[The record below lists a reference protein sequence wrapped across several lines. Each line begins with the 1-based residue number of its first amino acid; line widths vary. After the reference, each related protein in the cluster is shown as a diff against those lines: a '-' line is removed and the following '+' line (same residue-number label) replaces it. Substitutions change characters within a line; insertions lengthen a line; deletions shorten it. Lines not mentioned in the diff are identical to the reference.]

1 MLAEAYD
8 FRDESEALYKLIKP
22 LLEEDYDRVTLFR
35 DWTINDVLQHLHYF
49 NYVADLTLSDENAFM
64 QTYNELKAHQE
75 KSGSLVEATDKML
88 NGLKGIDLRDAWHDY
103 YHEMADRFYAA
114 DPKQRLK
121 WVGPSMSARSSISA
135 RLMETWSHA
144 QEIYDLLGVERQNE
158 DRIKSIVVMGINTFG
173 WTFKNRGEAIPDKT
187 PHVRLTAPSGALWTW
202 NEDNSTDLIEGDAA
216 EFCQVVTQTRNI
228 SDTSLKVTGDIAT
241 RWMAVAQCFAGP
253 ARMPP
258 APGTRHA

>member
-8 FRDESEALYKLIKP
+8 FRDESEALYDLIKP
-22 LLEEDYDRVTLFR
+22 LSEADYDRVTLFR

-49 NYVADLTLSDENAFM
+49 NYVADLTLSDEDAFV
-64 QTYNELKAHQE
+64 QTYTELKAFQE
-75 KSGSLVEATDKML
+75 KSGSLVDATDKML
-88 NGLKGIDLRDAWHDY
+88 KGLKGIALRDAWHDY
-103 YHEMADRFYAA
+103 YHEMADRFHAA

-144 QEIYDLLGVERQNE
+144 QEVYDLLGADRQNA

-173 WTFKNRGEAIPDKT
+173 WTFKNREETIPDDV
-187 PHVRLTAPSGALWTW
+187 PHIRLTAPSGAIWQW
-202 NEDNSTDLIEGDAA
+202 NEGNASDLIEGDAA

-228 SDTSLKVTGDIAT
+228 ADTTLNVTGDIAT

-253 ARMPP
+253 ARTPP
-258 APGTRHA
+258 AAGTRHA